1 MQNRLEIQNKLPIQ
15 SNVLASQKTLQELPV
30 LGIDVGTAIVGFGIV
45 IKDSK
50 QNKIKCL
57 DYGTITTPS
66 TLPMPERLQI
76 IFDELNNLLK
86 LYTFRAAAVESLFF
100 ANNQKTVMTV
110 SQARGVILL
119 ALQLNNVAISEYTPL
134 QVKQGVTGYGK
145 AEKSQ
150 VQNMVK
156 AILGL
161 DKLPKPDDAA
171 DALAIAITHINHL

>member
-1 MQNRLEIQNKLPIQ
+1 MQHN
-15 SNVLASQKTLQELPV
+15 QELPV
-30 LGIDVGTAIVGFGIV
+30 LGIDVGTAIVGWGIV
-45 IKDSK
+45 VKDEK
-50 QNKIKCL
+50 ANKIKCL
-57 DYGTITTPS
+57 DYGTITTPP
-66 TLPMPERLQI
+66 TMTMPERLEI
-76 IFDELNNLLK
+76 IFKELTDLIS
-86 LYTFRAAAVESLFF
+86 LYTFRAVAVESLFF

-119 ALQLNNVAISEYTPL
+119 ALQIKQIPISEYTPL

-161 DKLPKPDDAA
+161 EKIPKPDDAA